1 MISLFRDEEE
11 HFIKTNFH
19 SLLVNNLLR
28 MSRKEKRLKRAE
40 KYLLIPGEHD
50 QMSLRKGSEWRL
62 TLAEDWSNI
71 NLSAAGSREVGQN
84 VYW

>member
-40 KYLLIPGEHD
+40 KYLLIPG
-50 QMSLRKGSEWRL
+50 
-62 TLAEDWSNI
+62 
-71 NLSAAGSREVGQN
+71 
-84 VYW
+84 